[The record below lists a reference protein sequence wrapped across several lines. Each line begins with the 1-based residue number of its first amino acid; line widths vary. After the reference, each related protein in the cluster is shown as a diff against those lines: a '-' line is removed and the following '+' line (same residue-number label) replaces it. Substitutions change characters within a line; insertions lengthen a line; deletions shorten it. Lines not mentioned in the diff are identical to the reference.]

1 MSAESC
7 CGVLG
12 WGGMAQHSA
21 KERTPKVYPRDQAVA
36 LWAGL
41 TVVSQEVPKYSPFFP
56 SLTQKSIIEP
66 GTALLSF
73 SDRIMYIYQQ
83 CFEACV
89 AERS

>member
-1 MSAESC
+1 MMFWGEV
-7 CGVLG
+7 GV
-12 WGGMAQHSA
+12 AQHSGGQ
-21 KERTPKVYPRDQAVA
+21 RTPKVYPRDQAAA

-41 TVVSQEVPKYSPFFP
+41 TVVSQEVPKHSPFFP
-56 SLTQKSIIEP
+56 SLTQKSIIDP

-89 AERS
+89 VEHS